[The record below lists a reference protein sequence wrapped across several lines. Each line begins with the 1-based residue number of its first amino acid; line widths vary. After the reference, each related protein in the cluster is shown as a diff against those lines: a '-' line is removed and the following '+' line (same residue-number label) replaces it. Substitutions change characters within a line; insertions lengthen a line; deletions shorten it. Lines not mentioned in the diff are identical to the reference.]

1 MWSFSFSF
9 LSNRKARRVSRS
21 LLHCSCWMALIK
33 GNGDLPKAAFV
44 GSRARA
50 RRLPLSSLPATCFMA
65 CHANLRK
72 RVSQHKSFCL
82 ASKSFRKKAGGGRL
96 YFLDLVSLLALLS
109 PKPSLPFSCWVNR
122 GSFACTNTPGLLN
135 RDEQRLRGGC

>member
-21 LLHCSCWMALIK
+21 LLHCSRWMALIR

-44 GSRARA
+44 GSRAGA
-50 RRLPLSSLPATCFMA
+50 WRLPLSSLPATCFMA

-82 ASKSFRKKAGGGRL
+82 TSKSFRKKAGGGRL
-96 YFLDLVSLLALLS
+96 YFLDLVALPALLS
-109 PKPSLPFSCWVNR
+109 PKPSPPFSC
-122 GSFACTNTPGLLN
+122 SHQHT
-135 RDEQRLRGGC
+135 RLIKQGWTEALRRMLDMVTQPV